1 MTTVPG
7 PDISS
12 KPARSTPRGGI
23 RRKLLRSHLTI
34 GLIAV
39 TILVSGFGT
48 SLWIRNNTLRTLQ
61 QGPTADDSTRILA
74 GVQQSGTALQEW
86 ILLGDP
92 EAKRRR
98 ADTWLNEIDP
108 LLKQLVQRGKTRTTA
123 GDQNRL
129 TELTEVLGEL
139 RTWQWAI
146 EDVAQTPGNQPAR
159 VSYLQVVQ
167 PVIDLVTGGSAAM
180 LRLGAS
186 APDGDRASLGL
197 LSDLRHVL
205 TETETALQIF
215 LDTGN
220 TNDEQRYRTYLDQ
233 ALSIMAAIRDRQ
245 STLTT
250 DQQDLLEWLDAEL
263 LAFPSLV
270 DTVISERRE
279 PRANLARHWLA
290 NELRPREQLTT
301 ALLESIS
308 TDQTAL
314 MQHEV
319 TRVMSLHNA
328 IMAFSLL
335 LLVATICTIWIVSKQ
350 TADQL
355 TRPIAALATATN
367 ELADGQLTHD
377 LPVTSSD
384 ELGALTQSFNTMRA
398 ALDTTTDEP
407 GFSPERES
415 YLDRPRRHPSTVTA
429 VDSAPKHSASQDH
442 TDNKELGTLDWQ
454 RALDSVNGDR
464 EKLKQ
469 TIDRYLKICPQLRE
483 DLRTAIA
490 EGDAA
495 VVRHAAQAIRSSLD
509 CFGVARAAALAY
521 RLEEAGRRGWLESA
535 AEQCIVLEEELDSIE
550 PELQAFLA
558 S

>member
-1 MTTVPG
+1 MTTASEPES
-7 PDISS
+7 SS
-12 KPARSTPRGGI
+12 KPARSTPKGGI

-39 TILVSGFGT
+39 TILVIGLGT

-61 QGPTADDSTRILA
+61 QEPTADDSTRILA

-98 ADTWLNEIDP
+98 ANTWLNEIGP
-108 LLKQLVQRGKTRTTA
+108 VLKELGQRSKTRTTA
-123 GDQNRL
+123 GDQDRL

-139 RTWQWAI
+139 RTWQWSI
-146 EDVAQTPGNQPAR
+146 EDVAQAPGNQPAR

-167 PVIDLVTGGSAAM
+167 PVIALVTEGSAAM

-186 APDGDRASLGL
+186 APNGDRASLAL

-205 TETETALQIF
+205 TETETALQVF

-220 TNDEQRYRTYLDQ
+220 INDEQRYRTYLDQ

-245 STLTT
+245 SALTT

-308 TDQTAL
+308 TDQGAL
-314 MQHEV
+314 IQHEV

-415 YLDRPRRHPSTVTA
+415 YLDRPRRHPSTVKA

-469 TIDRYLKICPQLRE
+469 TIDRYLKICPQTRE

-495 VVRHAAQAIRSSLD
+495 VVLHAAQAIRGGLD